1 MSEGQNEAGM
11 EVLKAALSN
20 LIAKDEIRD
29 CLYRYC
35 RGLDRIDRTLIESAF
50 HHDAHIDYGV
60 LFNGPAPEF
69 IDASLAVQTRQVH
82 CQHLVGNILI
92 ELDDDT
98 AAVESYEIA
107 RHKTPQGDKAVDMF
121 LAARTLDRFE
131 KRNGRWAIAY
141 RKKVLDSGR
150 FLDADE
156 SIHDRPPM
164 TLGVRDDSDASY
176 ALFAGTLGK
185 N

>member
-1 MSEGQNEAGM
+1 MSENQKGVATAELQ
-11 EVLKAALSN
+11 AALAR

-35 RGLDRIDRTLIESAF
+35 RGLDRIDRALIESAF
-50 HHDAHIDYGV
+50 HADAHIDYGK
-60 LFNGPAPEF
+60 LFNGPAPAF
-69 IDASLAVQTRQVH
+69 IDSSLAVQTRQVH
-82 CQHLVGNILI
+82 CQHLVGNVLI
-92 ELDDDT
+92 ELDGDT

-107 RHKTPQGDKAVDMF
+107 RHKTPQGNKHVDMF

-131 KRNGRWAIAY
+131 KRDGRWAISY

-156 SIHDRPPM
+156 SIHDKPPM